1 MIDIEQMISN
11 LGFPI
16 VIAVLLMMYVKEF
29 TNELLEQIKSD
40 NNSDRD
46 LLLRTIEYNRKVNQE
61 LLDTNK
67 LLAQDLSS
75 KIDKI
80 DNKIDNLTSDIERG
94 E

>member
-1 MIDIEQMISN
+1 
-11 LGFPI
+11 
-16 VIAVLLMMYVKEF
+16 MMYVKEF
-29 TNELLEQIKSD
+29 TNNLLEQIRCD

-67 LLAQDLSS
+67 LLAQDLSN

-80 DNKIDNLTSDIERG
+80 DNKIDNLTSDIER
-94 E
+94 EE

>member
-1 MIDIEQMISN
+1 MISN

-29 TNELLEQIKSD
+29 TNNLLEQIRCD
-40 NNSDRD
+40 NSSDRD

-80 DNKIDNLTSDIERG
+80 DNKIDNLTSDIER
-94 E
+94 EE

>member
-1 MIDIEQMISN
+1 MISN

-29 TNELLEQIKSD
+29 TNNLLEQIRCD

-80 DNKIDNLTSDIERG
+80 DNKIDNLTSDIEREG
-94 E
+94 

>member
-1 MIDIEQMISN
+1 MAI
-11 LGFPI
+11 LL
-16 VIAVLLMMYVKEF
+16 AVYLRELMN
-29 TNELLEQIKSD
+29 TIIEQIKSD

-67 LLAQDLSS
+67 LLAQDLSN

-80 DNKIDNLTSDIERG
+80 DNKIDNLTSDIER
-94 E
+94 EE

>member
-1 MIDIEQMISN
+1 MAI
-11 LGFPI
+11 LL
-16 VIAVLLMMYVKEF
+16 AVYLRELMN
-29 TNELLEQIKSD
+29 TIIEQIKSD

-80 DNKIDNLTSDIERG
+80 DNKIDNLTSDIEREG
-94 E
+94 

>member
-1 MIDIEQMISN
+1 MEQLITN

-16 VIAVLLMMYVKEF
+16 TMAILLAVYLRELMN
-29 TNELLEQIKSD
+29 TIIEQIKSD

-80 DNKIDNLTSDIERG
+80 DNKIDNLTSDIER
-94 E
+94 EE

>member
-1 MIDIEQMISN
+1 MISN

-29 TNELLEQIKSD
+29 TNNLLEQIRCD

-67 LLAQDLSS
+67 LLAQDLSN

-80 DNKIDNLTSDIERG
+80 DNKIDNLTSDIEREG
-94 E
+94 

>member
-1 MIDIEQMISN
+1 MAI
-11 LGFPI
+11 LL
-16 VIAVLLMMYVKEF
+16 AVYLRELMN
-29 TNELLEQIKSD
+29 TIIEQIKSD
-40 NNSDRD
+40 NSSDRD
-46 LLLRTIEYNRKVNQE
+46 LLLKTIEYNRKVNQE

-67 LLAQDLSS
+67 LLAQDLSN

>member
-1 MIDIEQMISN
+1 MAI
-11 LGFPI
+11 LL
-16 VIAVLLMMYVKEF
+16 AVYLRELMN
-29 TNELLEQIKSD
+29 TIIEQIKSD

-80 DNKIDNLTSDIERG
+80 DNKIDNLTSDIER
-94 E
+94 EE

>member
-1 MIDIEQMISN
+1 MAI
-11 LGFPI
+11 LL
-16 VIAVLLMMYVKEF
+16 AVYLRELMN
-29 TNELLEQIKSD
+29 TIIEQIKSD

-67 LLAQDLSS
+67 LLAQDLSN

-80 DNKIDNLTSDIERG
+80 DNKIDNLTSDIEREG
-94 E
+94 

>member
-1 MIDIEQMISN
+1 MISN

-46 LLLRTIEYNRKVNQE
+46 LLLKTIEYNRKVNQE

>member
-1 MIDIEQMISN
+1 MISN

-29 TNELLEQIKSD
+29 TNNLLEQIRCD

-67 LLAQDLSS
+67 LLAQDLSN

-80 DNKIDNLTSDIERG
+80 DNKIDNLTSDIER
-94 E
+94 EE